1 MRVGKEFSRC
11 RRLLHYVLE
20 GGIAPAAGEYS
31 CIYNNKK
38 PPPSLC
44 SHMMWY
50 SNQNAME
57 YEEKKKKQANDVR
70 VGNVISLNEGKR
82 LVRVMQC
89 SHIQGAARQLGNV
102 QMMCKDLVTNAKVP
116 LKYKTKDMVDIVR
129 LEERVHQYLYE
140 EQDMLHFMD
149 SQFNQ
154 VSVSKGDASCLEL
167 DLLKEGDDVTL
178 EYHGSTLISVSLP
191 TTVALVVS
199 DAAPHM
205 KNATQQPQ
213 YKPIVLETGAR
224 IQAPPYI
231 KKGDVVLVDTST
243 REFIKRM

>member
-1 MRVGKEFSRC
+1 MRSVRVGKQYSSSC
-11 RRLLHYVLE
+11 RQLLLDVY
-20 GGIAPAAGEYS
+20 AAGEYS
-31 CIYNNKK
+31 CTIKGTSIHNHNTATASSYIQ
-38 PPPSLC
+38 C
-44 SHMMWY
+44 MW
-50 SNQNAME
+50 MHDV
-57 YEEKKKKQANDVR
+57 KKKQANDVR
-70 VGNVISLNEGKR
+70 VGNVISLSEGKR
-82 LVRVMQC
+82 LVRVTKCM
-89 SHIQGAARQLGNV
+89 HIQGAARQLGNV
-102 QMMCKDLVTNAKVP
+102 QMECKDLATNAKVP
-116 LKYKTKDMVDIVR
+116 LKYKTKDMVDTVR
-129 LEERVHQYLYE
+129 LEERMHQYLYE
-140 EQDMLHFMD
+140 EKDMLHFMD

-154 VSVSKGDASCLEL
+154 VSVSKSDASCLEL

-231 KKGDVVLVDTST
+231 KKGDTVLVDTLT